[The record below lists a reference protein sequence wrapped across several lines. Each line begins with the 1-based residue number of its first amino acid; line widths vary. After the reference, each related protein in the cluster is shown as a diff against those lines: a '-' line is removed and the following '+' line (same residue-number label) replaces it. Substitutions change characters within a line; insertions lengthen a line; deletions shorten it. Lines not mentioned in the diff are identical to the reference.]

1 MNPELLSQLPQ
12 VLFQIGK
19 ALGSDDALSTTLVR
33 ISELVTELC
42 GAAACSV
49 MLANPE
55 EKTLLG
61 KAAFGLRRSDFTTVS
76 FRYGEGL
83 AGLVAETGESIL
95 VDDVNADPRFAS
107 HGDSSHIRSL
117 ACVPLLHRDTVIGVL
132 TVTTPEV
139 GFFTSSSLELLALVA
154 NTIALD
160 IENIRLRRLAHTD
173 SLTGAYNRQ
182 YLDQCLPELVEDAHK
197 GSQPLCVAMFDV
209 DHFKRVNDEHGHDVG
224 DLVLAEIARRLD
236 EASRAHDVLVRYGG
250 EEFLLLLP
258 GANLATA
265 AGIAD
270 RMRVQL
276 AAEALKLER
285 TDEGAPISLRIRISA
300 GVAELGP
307 QETPEQLFKRAD
319 QALYAA
325 KANGRNRVEVAPA
338 L

>member
-1 MNPELLSQLPQ
+1 MNPELLSRLPQ
-12 VLFQIGK
+12 ILFQIGK
-19 ALGSDDALSTTLVR
+19 AIGSDELLSTTLVR

-61 KAAFGLRRSDFTTVS
+61 KAAFGLRRPDFTTVS
-76 FRYGEGL
+76 FRYGEGI
-83 AGLVAETGESIL
+83 AGHVAVTGESVLI
-95 VDDVNADPRFAS
+95 DDVNSDSRFAS
-107 HGDSSHIRSL
+107 HSDSSHIRSL
-117 ACVPLLHRDTVIGVL
+117 ACVPLLHRDVVVGVL

-139 GFFTSSSLELLALVA
+139 GFFTSTSLELLALVA

-160 IENIRLRRLAHTD
+160 IENIRLRRLAQTD

-182 YLDQCLPELVEDAHK
+182 YLEHCLPDMVAEAHA
-197 GSQPLCVAMFDV
+197 GNQPLCVAMLDV

-224 DLVLAEIARRLD
+224 DMVLAEISRRLD
-236 EASRAHDVLVRYGG
+236 EASRSHDVLVRYGG

-265 AGIAD
+265 SGIAD

-276 AAEALKLER
+276 ANNALELKTSDTGARLALEV
-285 TDEGAPISLRIRISA
+285 RISA

-307 QETPEQLFKRAD
+307 NESPEQLFKRAD
-319 QALYAA
+319 QALYVA
-325 KANGRNRVEVAPA
+325 KANGRNRIEVAEAP
-338 L
+338 

>member
-19 ALGSDDALSTTLVR
+19 AIGSGESLQATLVR

-42 GAAACSV
+42 GASACSV
-49 MLANPE
+49 MLADPE

-61 KAAFGLRRSDFTTVS
+61 KAAFGLRRPDFTTVS
-76 FRYGEGL
+76 FRYGEGI
-83 AGLVAETGESIL
+83 AGHVALTGESVL
-95 VDDVNADPRFAS
+95 VDDVDTDARFAR

-117 ACVPLLHRDTVIGVL
+117 ACVPLRHRDSIVGVL

-139 GFFTSSSLELLALVA
+139 SFFTSSSLELLALVA
-154 NTIALD
+154 KTIALD
-160 IENIRLRRLAHTD
+160 IENIRLRRLAQTD

-182 YLDQCLPELVEDAHK
+182 YLDECLPDMVEEAHN
-197 GSQPLCVAMFDV
+197 SNQPLCVAMFDV
-209 DHFKRVNDEHGHDVG
+209 DHFKLVNDEHGHDVG
-224 DLVLAEIARRLD
+224 DLVLAEIANRLD
-236 EASRAHDVLVRYGG
+236 EASRNHDVLVRYGG

-258 GANLATA
+258 RANLATA

-270 RMRVQL
+270 RMRMQL
-276 AAEALKLER
+276 AAEALELEAR
-285 TDEGAPISLRIRISA
+285 DGDAPISLQIRISA
-300 GVAELGP
+300 GVAELVA
-307 QETPEQLFKRAD
+307 EENHEQLFKRAD

-338 L
+338 P

>member
-1 MNPELLSQLPQ
+1 MNPELLNQLPQ

-19 ALGSDDALSTTLVR
+19 AIGSDESLSTTLVR

-61 KAAFGLRRSDFTTVS
+61 KAAFGLRRPDFTTVS
-76 FRYGEGL
+76 FRYGEGI
-83 AGLVAETGESIL
+83 AGRVAESGESVL
-95 VDDVNADPRFAS
+95 VDDVANDPRFAS

-117 ACVPLLHRDTVIGVL
+117 ACVPLLHRDTVVGVL

-139 GFFTSSSLELLALVA
+139 SFFTSSSLELLALIA

-160 IENIRLRRLAHTD
+160 IENIRLRRLAQTD

-182 YLDQCLPELVEDAHK
+182 YLDQCLPDMVVDAHT
-197 GSQPLCVAMFDV
+197 SNQPLCVAMFDV
-209 DHFKRVNDEHGHDVG
+209 DHFKRVNDEHGHGVG
-224 DLVLAEIARRLD
+224 DLVLAEISRRLD
-236 EASRAHDVLVRYGG
+236 EASRSNDVLVRYGG

-270 RMRVQL
+270 RMRMQL
-276 AAEALKLER
+276 AAEALTLP
-285 TDEGAPISLRIRISA
+285 TNDEGDTVSLSLRISA
-300 GVAELGP
+300 GVAELGVA
-307 QETPEQLFKRAD
+307 EGHEQLFTRAD

-325 KANGRNRVEVAPA
+325 KANGRNRVEVAKAP
-338 L
+338 